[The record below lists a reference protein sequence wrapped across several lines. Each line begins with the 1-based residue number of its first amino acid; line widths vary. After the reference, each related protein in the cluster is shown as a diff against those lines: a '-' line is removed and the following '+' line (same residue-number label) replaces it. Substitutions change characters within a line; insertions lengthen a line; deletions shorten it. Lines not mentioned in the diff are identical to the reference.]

1 MSPGGMPDSPRVPE
15 EAHRSGGWVAK
26 DLEFVPEAWSLKGE
40 ELPGPQ
46 GQSVTC
52 SNSST
57 CRSGPRRPL
66 R

>member
-1 MSPGGMPDSPRVPE
+1 MPE